1 MSTKNRIR
9 SGTLA
14 ASALLALSL
23 SACAPGGSAP
33 AESSSTPVSDD
44 ISGAGKVTLQ
54 VWDQNTDEGINEA
67 QDALNDAFTKK
78 YPNVTIDRQ
87 VQSFSDLKTTLRL
100 ALSGDNPP
108 DVIQAN
114 QGYPD
119 MGAFVQGGLLR
130 SLNDYDKLYDWSS
143 YYPESLLKINSF
155 SSDGK
160 DWQGDNLYGI
170 SQAGEVVGVFYNKD
184 VLAKLGVEA
193 PTSLEELEA
202 DMAAAK
208 AAGVLPMAYGDV
220 EKSGGIH
227 LYGVVQAALAGADAV
242 NDLATGKSGAWT
254 DDTSVQAAEV
264 VQSWAEKGYLT
275 EGANGIAR
283 DEAFKTFES
292 GGAAFA
298 VSGSWYQAQF
308 TASMGT
314 SAGFTTL
321 IPKGEKTP
329 ATTGGESLAWAI
341 TTGSKNPDV
350 AAAYID
356 FINVDNAAQ
365 VFLDQN
371 SLPSVLPEGYEPES
385 GTLTA
390 DIVNAYRS
398 VSESGGMVP
407 YLDYSTP
414 TFYDTL
420 SGAVQQLTDGQVTPE
435 AFAKILQ
442 DDYSA
447 FLEKKK

>member
-1 MSTKNRIR
+1 MSTRNRIR

-14 ASALLALSL
+14 ASALMALSL
-23 SACAPGGSAP
+23 TACAPGGSAP
-33 AESSSTPVSDD
+33 AESSSAPVSDD
-44 ISGAGKVTLQ
+44 ISGAGDVTLK

-67 QDALNDAFTKK
+67 QEALNDAFTKK
-78 YPNVTIDRQ
+78 YPNVTIERE

-119 MGAFVQGGLLR
+119 MGAFVEGGLLR

-143 YYPESLLKINSF
+143 YYPQSLLKINSF
-155 SSDGK
+155 SADGTE
-160 DWQGDNLYGI
+160 WQGDNLYGI
-170 SQAGEVVGVFYNKD
+170 SQAGEVVGVYYNKD
-184 VLAKLGVEA
+184 VLAQLGVEA
-193 PTSLEELEA
+193 PTSLDELETA
-202 DMAAAK
+202 MAAAK
-208 AAGVLPMAYGDV
+208 AAGILPMAYGDV

-242 NDLATGKSGAWT
+242 NELATGQGGAWT
-254 DDTSVQAAEV
+254 DEPSVQAAEV

-283 DEAFKTFES
+283 DEAL
-292 GGAAFA
+292 AAFEGGTA
-298 VSGSWYQAQF
+298 AFTITGSWYQAQF
-308 TASMGT
+308 TASMGN

-321 IPKGEKTP
+321 IPEGEETP

-341 TTGSKNPDV
+341 TTGSENPDV

-356 FINVDNAAQ
+356 YINVDNAAQ

-371 SLPSVLPEGYEPES
+371 SLPSVLPDGYEPEA

-390 DIVNAYRS
+390 DIVNAYRT

-407 YLDYSTP
+407 YLDYATP

-435 AFAKILQ
+435 EFAKILQ
-442 DDYSA
+442 DDYAA
-447 FLEKKK
+447 FLESK

>member
-14 ASALLALSL
+14 ATALMALSL
-23 SACAPGGSAP
+23 TACAPGGSAP
-33 AESSSTPVSDD
+33 AESSSEPVSDD
-44 ISGAGKVTLQ
+44 ISGAGEVTLS

-67 QDALNDAFTKK
+67 QESLNAAFTEK
-78 YPNVTIDRQ
+78 YPNVTIERE
-87 VQSFSDLKTTLRL
+87 VQSFADLKTTLRL

-119 MGAFVQGGLLR
+119 MGAFVEGGLIR
-130 SLNDYDKLYDWSS
+130 SLNDYDELYEWSS

-155 SSDGK
+155 SSDGSE
-160 DWQGDNLYGI
+160 WQGDNLYGI
-170 SQAGEVVGVFYNKD
+170 SQAGEVVGVYYNRAI
-184 VLAKLGVEA
+184 LEQLGVEP
-193 PTSLEELEA
+193 PTSLDELEA
-202 DMAAAK
+202 AMAAAQ
-208 AAGVLPMAYGDV
+208 AAGIQPMAYGDV
-220 EKSGGIH
+220 DKSPGIH
-227 LYGVVQAALAGADAV
+227 LYGVVQAALAGADVV
-242 NDLATGKSGAWT
+242 NELATGQGGAWT
-254 DDTSVQAAEV
+254 DETSVQAAEV
-264 VQSWAEKGYLT
+264 VQSWAEQKYLT
-275 EGANGIAR
+275 EGANGISR
-283 DEAFKTFES
+283 DEAI
-292 GGAAFA
+292 AAFEA
-298 VSGSWYQAQF
+298 GSAAFTISGSWLQAQF
-308 TASMGT
+308 TESMGDA
-314 SAGFTTL
+314 AGFTTL
-321 IPKGEKTP
+321 IPEGEETP

-341 TTGSKNPDV
+341 TTGSENPDV

-365 VFLDQN
+365 VFLEQN
-371 SLPSVLPEGYEPES
+371 SLPAVLPDDYQPEE

-390 DIVNAYRS
+390 DVVNAYQT

-420 SGAVQQLTDGQVTPE
+420 SSAVQQLTDGQVTPE
-435 AFAKILQ
+435 QFAEILQ

-447 FLEKKK
+447 FLESK